1 MPGPGAIGAI
11 QPLQGLGQ
19 IQKALEAHAPHQAKD
34 ASFAHALGRLVETTN
49 AQQLAADRAVVGLAT
64 GQVANIHE
72 AIVAAEKARVSLE
85 ILAEMRNKLVA
96 AYQEIMRM
104 QI

>member
-1 MPGPGAIGAI
+1 MAGPGAIGAI
-11 QPLQGLGQ
+11 QSLQGLGQ
-19 IQKALEAHAPHQAKD
+19 VHKALEASAPNQAND
-34 ASFAHALGRLVETTN
+34 ASFAQTLGKLVETTN
-49 AQQLAADRAVVGLAT
+49 AQQIAADRAIVGLAT

-72 AIVAAEKARVSLE
+72 AIVSAEKARVSLE